1 MDNTAMILD
10 FDTLFPTINTVSA
23 TGKIRTCPEDFRVT
37 ERNDIELSGTGEHLW
52 LYIEKTG
59 SNTDWV
65 AKQLSNVCQTPRRQI
80 AYAGMKDRQAIT
92 QQWFSIQLPKV
103 ADVEKIAAALPD
115 NINILKAGLHSKK
128 IKIGQLE
135 GNQFKLIIRD
145 IIGNKEEIEQNINHI
160 IKLGVPNYFGPQRFG
175 QQMGNIDKAKRWF
188 MGDYKVKSRTL
199 KSLLISSARSHI
211 FNCIVAQR
219 IKDNIWDQ
227 TIAGD
232 LLQLQGSRSWFPG
245 ADAKPQEL
253 IQRLNEFDIHISA
266 AMWGEDAVQSD
277 GACAALENA
286 IALNFPEYHK
296 GFKQFRL
303 KQDRRAIRI
312 QATQLEYH
320 WLNDNS
326 LQLTFELQPGA
337 YATGVLR
344 EIVNF
349 KE

>member
-1 MDNTAMILD
+1 MILD
-10 FDTLFPTINTVSA
+10 FDALFPTINTVSA
-23 TGKIRTCPEDFRVT
+23 TGRIRTYPEDFRVT

-80 AYAGMKDRQAIT
+80 AYAGMKDRQAVT

-103 ADVEKIAAALPD
+103 ADVKKIAAALPD
-115 NINILKAGLHSKK
+115 NINILKSTFHSKK

-135 GNQFKLIIRD
+135 GNQFELIIRD
-145 IIGNKEEIEQNINHI
+145 IIGNKDEIEQNIDYI
-160 IKLGVPNYFGPQRFG
+160 IKYGVANYFGAQRFG
-175 QQMGNIDKAKRWF
+175 LQMGNIDKAKRWF

-219 IKDNIWDQ
+219 IKDNNWDK
-227 TIAGD
+227 TITGD
-232 LLQLQGSRSWFPG
+232 LLQLHGSRSWFPST
-245 ADAKPQEL
+245 DAKPEEI
-253 IQRLNEFDIHISA
+253 IQRLDEFDIHISA
-266 AMWGEDAVQSD
+266 AMWGEDAVQSSE
-277 GACAALENA
+277 ACAALENA
-286 IALNFPEYHK
+286 IALKFPEYHK

-303 KQDRRAIRI
+303 KQDRRAMRI
-312 QATQLEYH
+312 QADHLEYQ
-320 WLNDNS
+320 WLSDNS
-326 LQLTFELQPGA
+326 LQLKFELQAGA

-344 EIVNF
+344 EIVTL
-349 KE
+349 K